1 MTEFT
6 DKMRREIDALGKEP
20 LKPRLKPDAP
30 QTPAV
35 LPYSFVIVDA
45 EGKTHDQ
52 AALVESFIGDLAKKI
67 EADGHWTVQELVQGT
82 LAIGL
87 AVGLVSTTTKTKRV
101 VVKQL
106 ITEHFFNRLPPRLG
120 AGIPLQKWIA
130 GSFLKPQ
137 ALKLANRVIDLVD
150 MLLARA
156 KCS

>member
-6 DKMRREIDALGKEP
+6 ESMRAEIDALSKEP
-20 LKPRLKPDAP
+20 LKPRIKPDTP
-30 QTPAV
+30 TEPAV
-35 LPYSFVIVDA
+35 LPYSFIIMDA

-52 AALVESFIGDLAKKI
+52 AALVESFIADLAKKI
-67 EADGHWTVQELVQGT
+67 EADGHWTVQELAQGT

-87 AVGLVSTTTKTKRV
+87 AVGLMPTTTKIKRL

-130 GSFLKPQ
+130 GRFLKPQ